1 MYQIVQRKMTQPPTS
16 RTTSVKV
23 SPVIF
28 LEPSD
33 VTIGLVDF
41 KDKRT
46 AGHFARYGSRNF
58 TQNLRRHMAREGKP
72 SFGGGGRPLSQIAK
86 RTHRCAR
93 RGASARAIQICIA
106 DLLGTE

>member
-46 AGHFARYGSRNF
+46 AGYFARYGSRNF
-58 TQNLRRHMAREGKP
+58 TQNLRRGTARERAMN
-72 SFGGGGRPLSQIAK
+72 FGGPLPEFAERS
-86 RTHRCAR
+86 THE
-93 RGASARAIQICIA
+93 RAA
-106 DLLGTE
+106 HDLKNIR

>member
-46 AGHFARYGSRNF
+46 AGYFARYRSRNF
-58 TQNLRRHMAREGKP
+58 TQNLRSTIP
-72 SFGGGGRPLSQIAK
+72 SHSEAK
-86 RTHRCAR
+86 FWPPGCIELRANRMCSDAQATKHRLTKSR
-93 RGASARAIQICIA
+93 CIA
-106 DLLGTE
+106 QRS